1 MAKPKNPHFFCTS
14 CGHEEAKW
22 FGRCS
27 GCGAWN
33 SAAEAPAEAPAAKGG
48 KGAASRGG
56 GAARA
61 RWAPAGGGEAGALG
75 RSSAGVAGGFA
86 AGPRPLADIEAA
98 DVPRVTTGLAEMD
111 RVLGG
116 GVVPGSL
123 ILVGGDPGIG
133 KSTLLLQLARRLAAD
148 GRRVL
153 YVSGEESER
162 QVRLRAER
170 LGVVPPSLLLYCET
184 EIETVLDAASRVSP
198 EVMIADSVQTLTRG
212 DLEGGPGSVTQVREC
227 GLSLMHYAKATGTAV
242 FLVGHVTKDGSVAGP
257 RVLEHMVDA
266 VLYLEG
272 ERYQH
277 YRVLRA
283 AKNRFGA
290 THELGVFEMT
300 DTGLREVAN
309 PSEAF
314 LSRGSA
320 DGSAA
325 PGSAVV
331 ASLEGSR
338 PLLVEVQ
345 ALVSSSFYGT
355 PQRVTNGFDAKRLA
369 VLLAVLER
377 RVGLRLGRHDVFV
390 TVTGGISLD
399 EPGTDLG
406 VALAVASS
414 FRSRPVL
421 PRTLAIGEVS
431 LSGELRRV
439 SRLDARVHEAARLGF
454 ARAGVPAAQADEL
467 KNVALEVI
475 PLATLAD
482 AIEELLGEKVALPKR
497 EGAGARGQRAE
508 GAGADGAD
516 AADPDR
522 ADAAG
527 AKRPGA
533 AGPASGPP
541 RAEGHIARRLREDA
555 GR

>member
-1 MAKPKNPHFFCTS
+1 MAKPAKSHFYCTH
-14 CGHEEAKW
+14 CGHEEARW

-27 GCGAWN
+27 ACGAWN
-33 SAAEAPAEAPAAKGG
+33 ATAEAPAAAAPA
-48 KGAASRGG
+48 KGAPSRGG

-61 RWAPAGGGEAGALG
+61 RWAPATGG
-75 RSSAGVAGGFA
+75 A
-86 AGPRPLADIEAA
+86 APHAPRPLAEIEAD
-98 DVPRVTTGLAEMD
+98 DVPRVATGLAEMD

-133 KSTLLLQLARRLAAD
+133 KSTLLLQLARRLAAE

-162 QVRLRAER
+162 QVRLRAGR
-170 LGVVPPSLLLYCET
+170 LGEIPASLLLYCET
-184 EIETVLDAASRVSP
+184 DVEAVLEAASRVNP
-198 EVMIADSVQTLTRG
+198 EVMIADSVQTLTRA
-212 DLEGGPGSVTQVREC
+212 DLEGGPGSVTQIREC

-300 DTGLREVAN
+300 EGGLREVAN

-314 LSRGSA
+314 LSRGAESGA
-320 DGSAA
+320 EA

-345 ALVSSSFYGT
+345 ALVSSSFYAT
-355 PQRVTNGFDAKRLA
+355 PQRVCNGFDTKRLA

-390 TVTGGISLD
+390 TVTGGISLE
-399 EPGTDLG
+399 EPGADLG

-421 PRTLAIGEVS
+421 ARTVAAGEVS

-454 ARAGVPAAQADEL
+454 VRAGVPSSQSSEL
-467 KNVALEVI
+467 KPDGLEII
-475 PLATLAD
+475 PLTTVRD
-482 AIEELLGEKVALPKR
+482 ALDLLLGEKLAPPSR
-497 EGAGARGQRAE
+497 EGGETPQEAAPTGERAAGERPASSVQRAL
-508 GAGADGAD
+508 
-516 AADPDR
+516 
-522 ADAAG
+522 
-527 AKRPGA
+527 
-533 AGPASGPP
+533 AS
-541 RAEGHIARRLREDA
+541 RRREE
-555 GR
+555 RVP